1 MKPIYFFLTILI
13 SLQNLSA
20 QEVFDNYAEAHYEN
34 NTEVKNFYD
43 FNFSQPAPYWKDDFK
58 NSGDYHYRLQ
68 GNAFTAVAD
77 RFGIPAQAL
86 YFRQYENENLIIP
99 SAVVKNIVD
108 NNAGF
113 SISAWIKVP
122 DNGVDC
128 QILSFTNPED
138 ENKEDIQLRM
148 KDGYFQIL
156 KTSSVAQEKVVMG
169 QSRYKISYYSDN
181 IQQEIYPGSDEYGA
195 GYIYFMLSSNKN
207 STRLYY
213 SRPGGRLYANYFW
226 FGLTDVLS
234 DTHTI
239 TFGTVNQKKRTTILD
254 AVDDIMVYNE
264 MLSPEMANN
273 HFLVQS
279 PLYPSR
285 SYILRD
291 FENEPIAPEDND
303 EYNVYDNSIRV
314 KTDDTSTERPYGAK
328 RWLLSTRKMDHHERL
343 FNFINAKTYLTIG
356 PVFENNTESPYE
368 QKSIESNSLGQLFEA
383 VHISNNPN
391 NVLDCKENAF
401 QFNVKEII
409 PGNQLG
415 IDENFHRYLNIRR
428 SNMPDTEWS
437 VQGSFNTSIRERF
450 SPVSEAGITIF
461 NYETNHSMTIDIN
474 DSYTLYQNLYHA
486 QPFRL
491 VKKQGTFN
499 AGDYKYGY
507 EDYMF
512 YNMEKTAILT
522 PKEGIK
528 NTQNGISQRLM
539 PDGNAAYQLMYVK
552 DDPNGKPLYMIRTS
566 NGYGAKVLVP
576 DVHNFD
582 NKLIVQDAHD
592 EEEYAVIPDHFLWSV
607 NVIYYYGNSNTSTK
621 KASHKSSDLPV
632 SHMLQVYPN
641 PVKGRATVKY
651 TLSKSTRVKLYI
663 TSSTG
668 TLVKIIKEKPQ
679 NKGTYKETLTTT
691 GWPSGI
697 YFCNMQTDEG
707 IITKKIIV
715 Q

>member
-1 MKPIYFFLTILI
+1 MKPIYFFLAILV
-13 SLQNLSA
+13 SFQKLSA
-20 QEVFDNYAEAHYEN
+20 QEVFDNYADAHYEN
-34 NTEVKNFYD
+34 NTEVKNFYNLSHSD
-43 FNFSQPAPYWKDDFK
+43 PDPYWRDDFK
-58 NSGDYHYRLQ
+58 NQGDDRYRLQ
-68 GNAFTAVAD
+68 GNVITALAD
-77 RFGIPAQAL
+77 RFGSSAKAV
-86 YFRQYENENLIIP
+86 YFREDENDNLIIP

-122 DNGVDC
+122 NHGLDC
-128 QILSFTNPED
+128 QILSFTNPK
-138 ENKEDIQLRM
+138 NNEDIQLRM
-148 KDGYFQIL
+148 KSGYFQIL
-156 KTSSVAQEKVVMG
+156 KTSSVVGKKVVLG
-169 QSRYKISYYSDN
+169 QARYKISYYSDN
-181 IQQEIYPGSDEYGA
+181 IQQEIYPGPNEYGA

-239 TFGTVNQKKRTTILD
+239 TFGAVDQKERITTLD
-254 AVDDIMVYNE
+254 AVDDIMIYNE
-264 MLSPEMANN
+264 VLDPEMANN

-285 SYILRD
+285 AYILKN
-291 FENEPIAPEDND
+291 FKNKPVAPGNSDD
-303 EYNVYDNSIRV
+303 EYSYYNNTIKV
-314 KTDDTSTERPYGAK
+314 KTGTFSKRIYGAR
-328 RWLLSTRKMDHHERL
+328 RWLFSMRKMSYNEQL
-343 FNFINAKTYLTIG
+343 LNFINAKTYLTIG
-356 PVFENNTESPYE
+356 PQYETYE
-368 QKSIESNSLGQLFEA
+368 QKSIESNSPDQLFQA
-383 VHISNNPN
+383 VHISDNPN
-391 NVLDCKENAF
+391 NLLDCKQNAF
-401 QFNVKEII
+401 QFNVRETL
-409 PGNQLG
+409 PGLQLG
-415 IDENFHRYLNIRR
+415 IDENYHQFLSIRPAGA
-428 SNMPDTEWS
+428 PDTKWS

-450 SPVSEAGITIF
+450 SPVSEVGITIF
-461 NYETNHSMTIDIN
+461 NYETDHSMTIDIN

-522 PKEGIK
+522 PKGGIK
-528 NTQNGISQRLM
+528 NTQNGTSQRFM
-539 PDGNAAYQLMYVK
+539 PDGNAAFQLMYVK

-607 NVIYYYGNSNTSTK
+607 NVIYFYGNSNTFTK
-621 KASHKSSDLPV
+621 KASHKSSDLSV
-632 SHMLQVYPN
+632 SPMLQVYPN
-641 PVKGRATVKY
+641 PVKGHAAIKY
-651 TLSKSTRVKLYI
+651 TLKKSTRVKLYI

-668 TLVKIIKEKPQ
+668 ALVKTIKEKTQ
-679 NKGTYKETLTTT
+679 NKGTYKESLTTT
-691 GWPSGI
+691 GWPSGL

-707 IITKKIIV
+707 ITTKKIIV